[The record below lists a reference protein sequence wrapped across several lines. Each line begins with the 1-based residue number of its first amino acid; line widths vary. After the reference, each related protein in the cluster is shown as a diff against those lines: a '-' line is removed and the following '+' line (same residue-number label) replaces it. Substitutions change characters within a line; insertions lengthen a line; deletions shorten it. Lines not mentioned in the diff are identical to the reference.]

1 MRGVIFLFRKKSIND
16 ASNILARNYFAKK
29 TACVYCTIVLFKM
42 INTQLVRILHA
53 DCQVKILQNTV
64 LDKHFKEE

>member
-29 TACVYCTIVLFKM
+29 LRVCTAPLYYSK
-42 INTQLVRILHA
+42 
-53 DCQVKILQNTV
+53 
-64 LDKHFKEE
+64 